1 MIDGQQQRRAL
12 TAAEQALH
20 ALEAGEADRA
30 TEAAARA
37 AALDQVGLFAA
48 LPGVVASAAAQIWS
62 LGAVSPAGWAAI
74 AAALEPGPLAALAAG
89 KAGD

>member
-37 AALDQVGLFAA
+37 AALDQVGLFTG
-48 LPGVVASAAAQIWS
+48 LPAVVSTAAAQIES
-62 LGAVSPAGWAAI
+62 LGAVSSAGWAAI
-74 AAALEPGPLAALAAG
+74 AAALEPGPLAALAAAR
-89 KAGD
+89 AGA